1 MANTFPLKFGLGI
14 SGLTT
19 VIAVVNGG
27 EPIALTECTV
37 AKGDYYGSVAD
48 PTLPALVEYSSG
60 ESVPKVGSEILV
72 ASMGSDFKDAS
83 DKWNN
88 YLISKS

>member
-1 MANTFPLKFGLGI
+1 
-14 SGLTT
+14 
-19 VIAVVNGG
+19 
-27 EPIALTECTV
+27 
-37 AKGDYYGSVAD
+37 
-48 PTLPALVEYSSG
+48 LPALVEYSSG